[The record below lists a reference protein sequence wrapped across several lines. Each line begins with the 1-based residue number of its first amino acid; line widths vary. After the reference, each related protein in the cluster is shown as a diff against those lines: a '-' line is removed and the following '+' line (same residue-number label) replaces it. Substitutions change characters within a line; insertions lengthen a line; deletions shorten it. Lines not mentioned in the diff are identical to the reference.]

1 MRLAVNYISQSL
13 FQRNIL
19 CYVFISCMSNHFCHT
34 QGRVQFDSNGS
45 RVQDRVRLHQYRM
58 NHSGTFPLS
67 TNSKYKERLLSQPLA
82 ISIL

>member
-1 MRLAVNYISQSL
+1 MYLLAACLII
-13 FQRNIL
+13 FATH
-19 CYVFISCMSNHFCHT
+19 M

-58 NHSGTFPLS
+58 KHSGTFPLS
-67 TNSKYKERLLSQPLA
+67 ANTKYKERLLSQALA